1 MLFLRLTFI
10 LIISTFANLA
20 FAKSLPP
27 GSGNSIPANILFL
40 VDKSNSMFQPADG
53 QDAKGAN
60 MKGAPIDV
68 AGNSN
73 GYYFA
78 AMTANMGINYWD
90 PFTDRWITSDSTFG
104 KNNGIVLTDKSGN
117 LDYTKSIDTFGDYI
131 YAVVDR
137 SHTKTGSSS
146 ALMSIKKNKKDENR
160 FFVAKAN
167 SSNGTFKDSNAPKDM
182 RNKGQATMFYG
193 VGAMTINQNT
203 GKLLYITSRS
213 WTVITLNGHL
223 SSGNWIKCN
232 VSSSTLNRLDDAI
245 DVVRIGTEDYLF
257 SKDGVNGN
265 FYKYKL
271 NSSGCPVGSSLYSNQ
286 KDIECGKGRGD
297 SIVYNNGYF
306 YTTGYNRHKICKY
319 KDNGSTA
326 SLIKSAGVSEGYKT
340 DTSGNANPYLYYPR
354 GIEVGNGNATDQNLL
369 YVANSERLE
378 ITVLKKDDLS
388 FVRSFG
394 NRGVSRITGA
404 KDAIKSVLSDSSI
417 LSQAQFGLGLWNGGK
432 VTFSGFNKSG
442 GVPIFNSP
450 LNPSEDAYMAVGINP
465 KGTEQILSFL
475 SSDFALHYGTHAQG
489 FADLANKYF
498 NYTDLTVNPHNSNL
512 DCQTTAII
520 LIGDGE
526 WRDDTHRY
534 AKGKIRSLFR
544 NKKII
549 TYSVGYGSDV
559 VGKSDV
565 EKRFREIAE

>member
-10 LIISTFANLA
+10 LFISTFANFA

-53 QDAKGAN
+53 LDAKGAN

-78 AMTANMGINYWD
+78 AMTANMGINYWN
-90 PFTDRWITSDSTFG
+90 PLTDRWITNDSTFG
-104 KNNGIVLTDKSGN
+104 KNNGIVLTDKKGN
-117 LDYTKSIDTFGDYI
+117 LDYTKSIDTYGSYI

-146 ALMSIKKNKKDENR
+146 ALMSINKNKQDENR
-160 FFVAKAN
+160 FFVPKSKNIAGAF
-167 SSNGTFKDSNAPKDM
+167 SSNNAPKDM
-182 RNKGQATMFYG
+182 RNKGAATMFYG
-193 VGAMTINQNT
+193 VGAMSINQRT

-213 WTVITLNGHL
+213 WIVITLNGHL
-223 SSGNWIKCN
+223 SSKNWIECN
-232 VSSSTLNRLDDAI
+232 VSSSIKSRLDDAI
-245 DVVRIGTEDYLF
+245 DVYSVGSQDYLV
-257 SKDGVNGN
+257 SKDGVNGS

-271 NSSGCPVGSSLYSNQ
+271 NSNGCPSTSYYSNQ

-326 SLIKSAGVSEGYKT
+326 SLVKSAGVSEGYKT

-354 GIEVGNGNATDQNLL
+354 GIEVGNGNITDQNLL

-388 FVRSFG
+388 FVRSQ
-394 NRGVSRITGA
+394 
-404 KDAIKSVLSDSSI
+404 KSL
-417 LSQAQFGLGLWNGGK
+417 
-432 VTFSGFNKSG
+432 
-442 GVPIFNSP
+442 
-450 LNPSEDAYMAVGINP
+450 
-465 KGTEQILSFL
+465 
-475 SSDFALHYGTHAQG
+475 
-489 FADLANKYF
+489 
-498 NYTDLTVNPHNSNL
+498 
-512 DCQTTAII
+512 
-520 LIGDGE
+520 
-526 WRDDTHRY
+526 
-534 AKGKIRSLFR
+534 
-544 NKKII
+544 
-549 TYSVGYGSDV
+549 
-559 VGKSDV
+559 
-565 EKRFREIAE
+565 

>member
-1 MLFLRLTFI
+1 
-10 LIISTFANLA
+10 
-20 FAKSLPP
+20 
-27 GSGNSIPANILFL
+27 
-40 VDKSNSMFQPADG
+40 
-53 QDAKGAN
+53 
-60 MKGAPIDV
+60 
-68 AGNSN
+68 
-73 GYYFA
+73 
-78 AMTANMGINYWD
+78 MTANMGINYWN
-90 PFTDRWITSDSTFG
+90 PLTDRWITSDNTFG
-104 KNNGIVLTDKSGN
+104 KNNGIVLSDKKGE
-117 LDYTKSIDTFGDYI
+117 LDYTKSIDVYGSYI

-146 ALMSIKKNKKDENR
+146 ALMSINKNKKDENR
-160 FFVAKAN
+160 FFVPKSKDIAGAF
-167 SSNGTFKDSNAPKDM
+167 SSSNAPKDM
-182 RNKGQATMFYG
+182 RKKGAATMFYG
-193 VGAMTINQNT
+193 VGAMSINQRT
-203 GKLLYITSRS
+203 GKLIYITSRS
-213 WTVITLNGHL
+213 WIVITLNGHL
-223 SSGNWIKCN
+223 SSKNWIECN
-232 VSSSTLNRLDDAI
+232 VSSAIKSRLDDAI
-245 DVVRIGTEDYLF
+245 DVYSVGTQDYVI

-271 NSSGCPVGSSLYSNQ
+271 NSNGCPSTSYYSNQ
-286 KDIECGKGRGD
+286 NDMECGKGRGD

-354 GIEVGNGNATDQNLL
+354 GIEVGNGNTTDQNLL

-394 NRGVSRITGA
+394 NSGVSRITGA

-417 LSQAQFGLGLWNGGK
+417 LSQAQFGLGLWNGGA

-465 KGTEQILSFL
+465 KGTEQILNFL
-475 SSDFALHYGTHAQG
+475 SSDFALHYGTHAKG
-489 FADLANKYF
+489 FADLAHKYF
-498 NYTDLTVNPHNSNL
+498 NYSDQTVNPTNSNL
-512 DCQTTAII
+512 ECQTTAII

-526 WRDDTHRY
+526 WKDDYHRY
-534 AKGKIRSLFR
+534 AEGKIKGLF
-544 NKKII
+544 NSPKKIK

-559 VGKSDV
+559 VGKSTV
-565 EKRFREIAE
+565 EKRFKDIAVAGGTEIGDEKGFL